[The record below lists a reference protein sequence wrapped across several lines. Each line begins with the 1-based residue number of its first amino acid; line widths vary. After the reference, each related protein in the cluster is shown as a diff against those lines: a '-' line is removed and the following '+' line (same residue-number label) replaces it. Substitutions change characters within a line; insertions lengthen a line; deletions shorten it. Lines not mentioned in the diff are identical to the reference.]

1 MREPS
6 FWWREPGLAA
16 ALLAP
21 FAAIYGAV
29 AGLRLRRS
37 GRAVGLPVVCVGNL
51 TVGGAGKTPAA
62 LAIGRLL
69 IDGGQRVFFLSRGY
83 GGNFTGPIR
92 VDPARHGA
100 AEVGDE
106 PLLLAKLAPTIVA
119 RDRVT
124 GAEMAHAAGATV
136 IVMDDGFQNPSLHKD
151 FAIVVV
157 DGRRGIGNGRVIP
170 AGPLRAPLAA
180 QLDHAHALLIVGT
193 PSRASAAAMAAA
205 TVHNI
210 PVFHGRLEPDADAIA
225 GLRGR
230 GVLAFA
236 GIGDP
241 EKFFATLAQAGIAA
255 SVTQSFPDHHRYS
268 RAEAEA
274 LLAWAAR
281 DDLLLVTTEKDLAR
295 MAGDE
300 NVAALARA
308 ARALPVTLRIKEE
321 GAVRRL
327 LSAKAS

>member
-6 FWWREPGLAA
+6 FWWREGGLAA

-29 AGLRLRRS
+29 AARRMRGP
-37 GRAVGLPVVCVGNL
+37 GRAIGLPVVCVGNL
-51 TVGGAGKTPAA
+51 TVGGAGKTPAS

-69 IDGGQRVFFLSRGY
+69 IHAGQRVFFLSRGY
-83 GGNFTGPIR
+83 GGTFPGPIR

-119 RDRVT
+119 RDRAA
-124 GAEMAHAAGATV
+124 GAEMARAAGATV
-136 IVMDDGFQNPSLHKD
+136 IVMDDGFQNPSLRKD

-180 QLDHAHALLIVGT
+180 QLDQAHALLIVGA
-193 PSRASAAAMAAA
+193 PSRAATAAMAGA
-205 TVHNI
+205 TARNI
-210 PVFHGRLEPDADAIA
+210 PVFHGRLEPDTDAVA
-225 GLRGR
+225 GLRGCR
-230 GVLAFA
+230 VLAFA

-241 EKFFATLAQAGIAA
+241 EKFFATVAEAGIAA
-255 SVTQSFPDHHRYS
+255 PITQGFPDHHRYS

-274 LLAWAAR
+274 LLARATR
-281 DDLLLVTTEKDLAR
+281 DGLIPLTTEKDIAR
-295 MAGDE
+295 MTGDE
-300 NVAALARA
+300 NAAALARA
-308 ARALPVTLRIKEE
+308 ARALPVTLRIEE
-321 GAVRRL
+321 VDTMRQL
-327 LSAKAS
+327 LSAKTT